1 MATETEVRLK
11 QAFELI
17 ELDQLDKAEGLLKPL
32 LESDKDNPDVWWLY
46 AHTVKDVD
54 TARSALYTVLR
65 LDKQYPDA
73 AELLTQLESPPPA
86 TSEWLPDSP
95 LAEPSFLPGLKSP
108 DASRSNTLI
117 SFAPKSTPP
126 PPDFPEAEPASDF
139 EDDLDLPD
147 PDEGD
152 EENDEENK
160 PGVRRPIFLVAL
172 MGFLVL
178 LAVAL
183 VLVIT
188 KPFGKSDTSSPTLP
202 PTAIASSVDTTPQ
215 SQTESSPTLP
225 PTAIASSVDATPETP
240 TESTSASNLELDLAL
255 SQFTVAPNG
264 IAIQNTRMGQTV
276 VASICAE
283 NQSGTGLRQTLS
295 TVMDVLAKNAEQYT
309 DRAQAIGTELYDCQN
324 NRILRAIG
332 VAIGDAI
339 SYSDGTLDANS
350 FQSRW
355 QPIA

>member
-86 TSEWLPDSP
+86 TSEWLLDSP

-139 EDDLDLPD
+139 EDDFDLPD
-147 PDEGD
+147 PDDEGD
-152 EENDEENK
+152 EENDGENK

-188 KPFGKSDTSSPTLP
+188 KPFGKSDT
-202 PTAIASSVDTTPQ
+202 
-215 SQTESSPTLP
+215 SSPTLP